1 MLDRETC
8 REHILSEDYRDFIG
22 NHVRTPFFNSL
33 MNVHRCEQEAG
44 FSYKCFYLPKEIS
57 DPITLP
63 KYSYASIP
71 NCYSPLNM
79 QTLNEAGILPV
90 QNYPTL
96 QLKGRNILIGF
107 LDSGIDYTNPVFQN
121 LDNTTRIRAIGIK
134 LCRPEQ
140 CRNIFLTEANL
151 RKNRST
157 KLLDRILRL
166 ILFHPLMKQGT
177 ELTPLPLHAEA
188 PFLKKNFSVPHL
200 KPLSPL

>member
-121 LDNTTRIRAIGIK
+121 LDNTTRIRAIWDQTVQTGTM
-134 LCRPEQ
+134 PEH
-140 CRNIFLTEANL
+140 FSYGSEFTEEQINEAL
-151 RKNRST
+151 
-157 KLLDRILRL
+157 RILRL

>member
-79 QTLNEAGILPV
+79 QTTKPESSLFKT
-90 QNYPTL
+90 TL
-96 QLKGRNILIGF
+96 RFSLK
-107 LDSGIDYTNPVFQN
+107 D
-121 LDNTTRIRAIGIK
+121 AI
-134 LCRPEQ
+134 
-140 CRNIFLTEANL
+140 F
-151 RKNRST
+151 
-157 KLLDRILRL
+157 
-166 ILFHPLMKQGT
+166 
-177 ELTPLPLHAEA
+177 
-188 PFLKKNFSVPHL
+188 
-200 KPLSPL
+200 

>member
-121 LDNTTRIRAIGIK
+121 LDNTTRIRAIWDQTVQTGTM
-134 LCRPEQ
+134 PEH
-140 CRNIFLTEANL
+140 FSYGSEFTE
-151 RKNRST
+151 
-157 KLLDRILRL
+157 
-166 ILFHPLMKQGT
+166 
-177 ELTPLPLHAEA
+177 
-188 PFLKKNFSVPHL
+188 FSV
-200 KPLSPL
+200 

>member
-79 QTLNEAGILPV
+79 QTLNEALFKT
-90 QNYPTL
+90 TL
-96 QLKGRNILIGF
+96 RFSLK
-107 LDSGIDYTNPVFQN
+107 D
-121 LDNTTRIRAIGIK
+121 AI
-134 LCRPEQ
+134 
-140 CRNIFLTEANL
+140 F
-151 RKNRST
+151 
-157 KLLDRILRL
+157 
-166 ILFHPLMKQGT
+166 
-177 ELTPLPLHAEA
+177 
-188 PFLKKNFSVPHL
+188 
-200 KPLSPL
+200 

>member
-121 LDNTTRIRAIGIK
+121 LDNTTRIRAIWDQTVQTGTM
-134 LCRPEQ
+134 PEH
-140 CRNIFLTEANL
+140 FSY
-151 RKNRST
+151 RKYLQPCLS
-157 KLLDRILRL
+157 D
-166 ILFHPLMKQGT
+166 
-177 ELTPLPLHAEA
+177 
-188 PFLKKNFSVPHL
+188 KNFCDKIFQPMSDFLCNPVTFFFLRNSRQDTHL
-200 KPLSPL
+200 VVI